1 MSETPPKRPPPLAKV
16 TASLAPRRARP
27 RPPGRVTVADVARA
41 AGVSTASVSRVLNN
55 SGRVAEALRQR
66 VIEASETLGYL
77 PDAAARALASDRSQT
92 IGAIV
97 PTLENQSFAICLDG
111 LQRRLEAAG
120 YTLLLATSG
129 YDPSKELRA
138 VKGLMGRGVDGLMLV
153 GALRDPKVYDLLRGK
168 GVPFVNTFTLTAD
181 ARRPCV
187 GFDNRAAAR
196 RLAEYLLDL
205 GHREFGIIAGVTRDN
220 DRAIARLAGLRDALT
235 ARGLALPQ
243 ERLIER
249 PYKIVEGQY
258 GLRALL
264 TCQRRPTV
272 VVCGNDILA
281 FGALIEAQAAGL
293 SVPNQL
299 SIAGFDDAD
308 FAAHLNPPLTTVRVP
323 LDEIGARAADFL
335 VARIQARAA
344 PVINEVPSS
353 LIVRGSTSVPPAG

>member
-1 MSETPPKRPPPLAKV
+1 MSGTSTDQRPRG
-16 TASLAPRRARP
+16 ASATDDAPRRRSRA

-55 SGRVAEALRQR
+55 RSRVGTALRRR
-66 VIEASETLGYL
+66 VMDASERLGYL
-77 PDAAARALASDRSQT
+77 PDATARALASDCSKT

-97 PTLENQSFAICLDG
+97 PTLENQSFATCVDG

-120 YTLLLATSG
+120 YTLLLASSG
-129 YDPSKELRA
+129 YDPTKELRA
-138 VKGLMGRGVDGLMLV
+138 IKELIGRGVDGLMLV
-153 GALRDPKVYDLLRGK
+153 GALRDPTVYDLLRGK
-168 GVPFVNTFTLTAD
+168 GVPFVNTLTLSED
-181 ARRPCV
+181 AQRPCV

-196 RLAEYLLDL
+196 RLADYLLDL

-220 DRAIARLAGLRDALT
+220 DRAMARLAGVRDALT
-235 ARGLALPQ
+235 ARGLALPR

-264 TCQRRPTV
+264 AGRPWPTA
-272 VVCGNDILA
+272 VVCGNDLLA
-281 FGALIEAQAAGL
+281 FGALIEAQASGIA
-293 SVPNQL
+293 VPEQL

-323 LDEIGARAADFL
+323 LDDIGARAGDFL
-335 VARIQARAA
+335 VARIEGRAA

-353 LIVRGSTSVPPAG
+353 LIVRASTGMPPAA